1 MHALILLILFDF
13 MQDQDLFTAQLYE
26 TQNIK
31 KLDQWKY
38 KRMQKDLL
46 KKLSWL
52 VDTGLWLT
60 CMNTMVFLTSNC
72 GQAMGML
79 TPCVLDHQRKSFSW
93 SALFMV
99 W

>member
-13 MQDQDLFTAQLYE
+13 MQDQDLFTARLYE

-46 KKLSWL
+46 KKLS
-52 VDTGLWLT
+52 
-60 CMNTMVFLTSNC
+60 
-72 GQAMGML
+72 
-79 TPCVLDHQRKSFSW
+79 
-93 SALFMV
+93 
-99 W
+99 